1 MWSRTPTQWIE
12 DAEARRMTMFDAEAK
27 SIRTEAPA
35 GLPRKR
41 QLPVRR
47 FFASICPTAARFRTL
62 PVATNLL
69 KL

>member
-27 SIRTEAPA
+27 SIPTDAA
-35 GLPRKR
+35 AALPRER
-41 QLPVRR
+41 QLAGRR

>member
-1 MWSRTPTQWIE
+1 
-12 DAEARRMTMFDAEAK
+12 MTMFDAEAK

-41 QLPVRR
+41 QLAARR
-47 FFASICPTAARFRTL
+47 FFASVCPTAARFRTL